1 MPNYSGSS
9 KSHATRR
16 SEPSRVPAWVWLF
29 TGAVLGAFVMFL
41 LHLSEI
47 QTAPSTTPPAVE
59 QTADKPQQKP
69 RFDFYELLKDSDIPV
84 LQNKN
89 DAGNELESQP
99 QQTVE
104 YLLQVA
110 SFKSKEDA
118 EQLRA
123 SLLLLNLEAY
133 TEDAKIRNGEVWHR
147 VIVGPFLS
155 KSKLSKARS
164 ILLSNRHEALVLK
177 RQI

>member
-47 QTAPSTTPPAVE
+47 QPQAPTTE
-59 QTADKPQQKP
+59 QETSQAEEKPKQKP

-84 LQNKN
+84 LTQ
-89 DAGNELESQP
+89 EEPEESATSEPKQK
-99 QQTVE
+99 TE

-123 SLLLLNLEAY
+123 SLLLLNLDAY
-133 TEDAKIRNGEVWHR
+133 TENAKIRNGEVWHR
-147 VIVGPFLS
+147 VIVGPFTS

-164 ILLSNRHEALVLK
+164 ILLTNHHEALVLK